1 MERAIHDGPSAY
13 WRFIEHRNDEPLLPP
28 GVGWMQGAAGIAAF
42 LFRIERVLDGSH
54 EAVERMDN
62 WWALRR

>member
-1 MERAIHDGPSAY
+1 
-13 WRFIEHRNDEPLLPP
+13 
-28 GVGWMQGAAGIAAF
+28 MQGAAGIAAF
-42 LFRIERVLDGSH
+42 LFRIERVLGGRH

>member
-1 MERAIHDGPSAY
+1 
-13 WRFIEHRNDEPLLPP
+13 
-28 GVGWMQGAAGIAAF
+28 MQGAAGIAAF